1 MGHLHRIRILYVSNG
16 PWPLPFPITV
26 CISGVTKIKYF
37 YSQILLLLLYIWSC
51 DFCIYTS
58 KNVSVQWFQFGL
70 WCLKPLST
78 IFQLYHG
85 GQFYW
90 WRKPE
95 YPEKTSDL
103 PQVTDKLYH
112 IMLYMLSTLHLSGIQ
127 THNIINDRHW
137 LHRYQMKSYDMHC
150 IISHT
155 SRIKKRK

>member
-1 MGHLHRIRILYVSNG
+1 MGHFSVVFVKTKIFYGPFNICMGHLRKITKLYVSNG

-85 GQFYW
+85 GQFY
-90 WRKPE
+90 
-95 YPEKTSDL
+95 
-103 PQVTDKLYH
+103 
-112 IMLYMLSTLHLSGIQ
+112 
-127 THNIINDRHW
+127 
-137 LHRYQMKSYDMHC
+137 
-150 IISHT
+150 
-155 SRIKKRK
+155 